1 MRPSRI
7 PLFPLDI
14 VLFPSMSL
22 PLHIFEPRY
31 KAMVNRCLNDVM
43 EFGLVFA
50 ETRSIATVGCTA
62 EITRTLKK
70 YPDGRMDILTE
81 GRLVFRIVELVTE
94 KEYYEAVVDYLPE
107 DVTPQD
113 PQKEAE
119 LTEGFQQCHLLLF
132 GRKWPGRDKADTTP
146 LAYRMGSR
154 LPLDLRQRQ
163 TLLEMRSES
172 ERREFLARYANDLLP
187 KLAQRQ
193 ISHQR
198 AGGNGHGVN

>member
-7 PLFPLDI
+7 PLFPLEI

-31 KAMVNRCLNDVM
+31 KAMVNRCLNDTM

-62 EITRTLKK
+62 EITRTLRK

-81 GRLVFRIVELVTE
+81 GRLAFRIVELVTE

-132 GRKWPGRDKADTTP
+132 GRQWPGRDKADTTP

-193 ISHQR
+193 ISRQR